1 MSISNPSHLLISRNP
16 PRSPAHPQLAH
27 ASTSRHAPSSSPLS
41 SPRPGFLGRWH
52 HSADELTP
60 SSSHPH
66 PQHQHQHHRGGSIP
80 PNLDQ
85 QESVAEDESNGKE
98 EEVVDVH
105 STFLP
110 SFDSPM
116 PGRVKVI
123 VGRNEFWCHK
133 EVLWFASPFFQGLL
147 QGSWAE
153 TSGNIHEQA
162 ISTTASYSTYAID
175 QSPEPSIQVPA
186 SPPTDT
192 DPPSPRHSSTPAPP
206 ESSHG
211 PSDTQQPNH
220 SGHDHRTPWHPY
232 IATRSTSLPS
242 SKAQDDSHDS
252 SSPPSDP
259 TRKGSIYLEAL
270 EDDPS
275 VADILRELR
284 GLPETPSETSRSGD
298 DIVEDSG
305 PTLSEVVTGTS
316 SRPRALM
323 LQTSSPEV
331 GEPAALAESSRSPDS
346 MLVSI
351 SPETPAQPPL
361 SAVSGVQRRMGR
373 SRTSSTIRH
382 SFSSGTLP
390 VDRGLMESQL
400 GRRPMEAEAVV
411 ELHEESASAFHDF
424 LFWAYP
430 HLECKVTWTNV
441 ENLLPLSIKLIVP
454 ALQKLCE
461 HFLMTHASGR
471 PVMALS
477 LAEEHSNAEL
487 FREASRFVLDQPT
500 WDPNEMEALTEQTQL
515 KLSKRRN
522 WFLERLLK
530 LGSID
535 VKKEYTCRADC
546 PDPLRCQSQLDEKW
560 RQAYSAVCRYGPPQ
574 PSVAFRCLR
583 QLETFPTNP
592 SLVMSHPLCQTA
604 AKTWVMS
611 LFDRMFQPKLVFSNP
626 GTEKSVDVEEKDRAQ
641 AVISKKTSQLSLL
654 DLD

>member
-52 HSADELTP
+52 HSADEL
-60 SSSHPH
+60 SSSY
-66 PQHQHQHHRGGSIP
+66 HHLQQRGESILP
-80 PNLDQ
+80 DLGLHDGNAVDGPDR
-85 QESVAEDESNGKE
+85 A

-105 STFLP
+105 PTFLP
-110 SFDSPM
+110 SFESPM
-116 PGRVKVI
+116 PGNVKVI

-153 TSGNIHEQA
+153 TSGNEHA
-162 ISTTASYSTYAID
+162 IATPGSYSTYGID
-175 QSPEPSIQVPA
+175 ESPEPSIHVPA

-192 DPPSPRHSSTPAPP
+192 DPPSPRNSSTPAPP
-206 ESSHG
+206 EASHHA
-211 PSDTQQPNH
+211 STLQTYTA
-220 SGHDHRTPWHPY
+220 GHYAPWHPH
-232 IATRSTSLPS
+232 ITARSTSLPS
-242 SKAQDDSHDS
+242 SAEEVDNPDPA
-252 SSPPSDP
+252 SPPPSEGS
-259 TRKGSIYLEAL
+259 TRKGSIYVDAS

-284 GLPETPSETSRSGD
+284 GLPETPSEASRSISDLLD
-298 DIVEDSG
+298 DNG
-305 PTLSEVVTGTS
+305 PTLSEVVAGS
-316 SRPRALM
+316 ISRPRALT
-323 LQTSSPEV
+323 LQPER
-331 GEPAALAESSRSPDS
+331 GAIEPAELAEAGIIDP
-346 MLVSI
+346 I
-351 SPETPAQPPL
+351 SPITPTQPTQTEDSPRTSTAIGL
-361 SAVSGVQRRMGR
+361 PRHMGR
-373 SRTSSTIRH
+373 SRTRSTIRH

-390 VDRGLMESQL
+390 VQRGRADVGTG
-400 GRRPMEAEAVV
+400 GRSMGAEAVV

-500 WDPNEMEALTEQTQL
+500 WDATEMEALTEQTQL

-626 GTEKSVDVEEKDRAQ
+626 GTEKYWLF
-641 AVISKKTSQLSLL
+641 ITMT
-654 DLD
+654 

>member
-27 ASTSRHAPSSSPLS
+27 ASTSRHAPSSPLS

-52 HSADELTP
+52 HSADELT
-60 SSSHPH
+60 SSSH
-66 PQHQHQHHRGGSIP
+66 HRGASLPPDISIHDDNDAP
-80 PNLDQ
+80 GGDGDG
-85 QESVAEDESNGKE
+85 ANGE

-105 STFLP
+105 PTFLP
-110 SFDSPM
+110 FSESSM

-153 TSGNIHEQA
+153 TSGNEHA
-162 ISTTASYSTYAID
+162 ISTPASYSTYAID
-175 QSPEPSIQVPA
+175 ESPEPSILAPA

-192 DPPSPRHSSTPAPP
+192 DPPSSRNASTPAPP
-206 ESSHG
+206 E
-211 PSDTQQPNH
+211 PSASETHPGISVDTYLTW
-220 SGHDHRTPWHPY
+220 RPY
-232 IATRSTSLPS
+232 ISTRSTSLPS
-242 SKAQDDSHDS
+242 SAATEDGPEEEELRNVDPASPPES
-252 SSPPSDP
+252 SSP
-259 TRKGSIYLEAL
+259 TRKGSSYLDAS

-284 GLPETPSETSRSGD
+284 GLPETPSEASRSIND
-298 DIVEDSG
+298 LLEDSG
-305 PTLSEVVTGTS
+305 PTLSEVVAGS
-316 SRPRALM
+316 SNRPRGLT
-323 LQTSSPEV
+323 LRPRPDTL
-331 GEPAALAESSRSPDS
+331 EPVALALAAAESRNADPMSP
-346 MLVSI
+346 I
-351 SPETPAQPPL
+351 TPTQPTSTQPVPADVPAPL
-361 SAVSGVQRRMGR
+361 SAASGVPRRMGR
-373 SRTSSTIRH
+373 SRTRSTIRH

-390 VDRGLMESQL
+390 A
-400 GRRPMEAEAVV
+400 GRSRLDGVGSSRSTIGAEAVV

-461 HFLMTHASGR
+461 HFLITHASGR

-477 LAEEHSNAEL
+477 LAEEHNNAEL

-500 WDPNEMEALTEQTQL
+500 WDQNEMEALTEQTQL

-574 PSVAFRCLR
+574 PSVTFRCLR

-626 GTEKSVDVEEKDRAQ
+626 GTEKYWLFITMS
-641 AVISKKTSQLSLL
+641 
-654 DLD
+654 

>member
-52 HSADELTP
+52 HSADEVTP
-60 SSSHPH
+60 SSSH
-66 PQHQHQHHRGGSIP
+66 PQHQHQHHRGGPIP
-80 PNLDQ
+80 PNLNQ

-162 ISTTASYSTYAID
+162 ISTPASYSTYAIAE
-175 QSPEPSIQVPA
+175 SPEPSIQVPA

-206 ESSHG
+206 ESSQG
-211 PSDTQQPNH
+211 LSDTQQPNH

-259 TRKGSIYLEAL
+259 TRKGSIYLEAS

-275 VADILRELR
+275 
-284 GLPETPSETSRSGD
+284 
-298 DIVEDSG
+298 
-305 PTLSEVVTGTS
+305 
-316 SRPRALM
+316 
-323 LQTSSPEV
+323 
-331 GEPAALAESSRSPDS
+331 
-346 MLVSI
+346 
-351 SPETPAQPPL
+351 
-361 SAVSGVQRRMGR
+361 RRMGR
-373 SRTSSTIRH
+373 SRDSSTIRH

-390 VDRGLMESQL
+390 VDRGLMESQS
-400 GRRPMEAEAVV
+400 GRSPMEAEAVV